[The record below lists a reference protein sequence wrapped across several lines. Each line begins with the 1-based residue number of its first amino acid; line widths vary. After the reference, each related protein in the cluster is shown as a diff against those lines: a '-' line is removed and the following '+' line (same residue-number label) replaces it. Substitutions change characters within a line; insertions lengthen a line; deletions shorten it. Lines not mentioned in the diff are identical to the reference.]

1 LVVVGDGPDRTR
13 LQQLNQDGS
22 IVFTG
27 SLTGEKLSAAY
38 ASADV
43 FCFASQVETFG
54 NVVLEAMASGL
65 PVIAYDYACANLHVQ
80 HGETGWLS
88 GLGHQQGLI
97 QQMLELPDLQRLQ
110 QMGAQAR
117 KKAEKVGWQYP
128 VRQFE
133 QALYLLVQHQ
143 EYRI

>member
-1 LVVVGDGPDRTR
+1 MARGQYILFQPWARSAPVYGVCT
-13 LQQLNQDGS
+13 LQ
-22 IVFTG
+22 
-27 SLTGEKLSAAY
+27 
-38 ASADV
+38 
-43 FCFASQVETFG
+43 
-54 NVVLEAMASGL
+54 AMASGL

-80 HGETGWLS
+80 NGETGWLS

-133 QALYLLVQHQ
+133 QALYLLVQQQ